1 MILRK
6 VYFIAFA
13 SIFAGFTIISLN
25 LSILQFMAADLQIP
39 LHDFHAAQ
47 GARFVAFGGWNMP
60 VQYSSILEEHKAVR
74 EAAGLF
80 DVSHMGEFHV
90 HGSDAALFLDRLLVN
105 AVASVAVG
113 KAVYSPMCNA
123 EGTVVD
129 DLIVYR
135 TEEDAFLICVNASNI
150 EKDYGWLLKQAERW
164 GFEVEI
170 EDHSD
175 EYALLALQGPKAE
188 AILAAIGLVEVISI
202 KRFWHQLVTFAGEKI
217 RVCRTGYTGEDGFE
231 MYCSPKAAASL
242 AKQILAEGAAYGV
255 KLCGLGARDSLR
267 LEAGLPLYGHELSDS
282 ITPFEASLDWTVKL
296 NKADFIGKNA
306 LTEQKEKGIPR
317 RVIHFKLEGRR
328 IAREGTPVLDA
339 SGEAVG
345 QVLSGTLSPVL
356 NCPIGSAIVRTE
368 AKDAPLF
375 VDLRGNQ
382 LALQVA
388 KPPLHR

>member
-1 MILRK
+1 MPG
-6 VYFIAFA
+6 V
-13 SIFAGFTIISLN
+13 
-25 LSILQFMAADLQIP
+25 LQIP
-39 LHDFHAAQ
+39 LHDFHAAH
-47 GARFVAFGGWNMP
+47 GARFAAFGGWNMP
-60 VQYSSILEEHKAVR
+60 VQYTSILDEHKAVR

-90 HGSDAALFLDRLLVN
+90 QGSDAALFLDRLVVN
-105 AVASVAVG
+105 AVANAPVG
-113 KAVYSPMCNA
+113 KAVYSPMCNS

-135 TEEDAFLICVNASNI
+135 TEEDAFLVCVNAGNI
-150 EKDYGWLLKQAERW
+150 EKDFGWFLKQAERW
-164 GFEVEI
+164 GLDVEI

-188 AILAAIGLVEVISI
+188 TILTAIGLDAVKDI

-217 RVCRTGYTGEDGFE
+217 RICRTGYTGEDGFE
-231 MYCSPKAAASL
+231 IYSSPKAAESL
-242 AKQILAEGAAYGV
+242 AKQILAEGEAHGV

-296 NKADFIGKNA
+296 NKTDFIGKNA
-306 LTEQKEKGIPR
+306 LTEQKENGIPR

-328 IAREGTPVLDA
+328 IAREGTPVID
-339 SGEAVG
+339 SKSQEVG
-345 QVLSGTLSPVL
+345 QVLSGTLSPIL

-368 AKDAPLF
+368 AKDSPLF

-388 KPPLHR
+388 KPPLHK